1 MRANQSGTRYTK
13 WDGTQQINAVTA
25 EDIMR
30 SIADELVND
39 GDLMR
44 ALRQLFREGIETADH
59 LEFVRQRGCN
69 RAQGFLIAPPIA
81 ADEAERM
88 LLDRVPSL

>member
-1 MRANQSGTRYTK
+1 MPLTSLTARLSVLKTDADASVV
-13 WDGTQQINAVTA
+13 DAVMA
-25 EDIMR
+25 IGR
-30 SIADELVND
+30 SHGLEVIA
-39 GDLMR
+39 
-44 ALRQLFREGIETADH
+44 EGIETADH